1 MKVWGRIG
9 DVRAWALGLLLA
21 IVALPGQA
29 LAQSAAGQDFSWMF
43 GDGKPAGMRTVIS
56 SSMTPTLLVGDRT
69 ALFTM
74 TRAPRRGDV
83 VTFRHPRLEHSIPY
97 VKRIVGLPGDKVQ
110 MKGGR
115 LYINGQMIA
124 RQLVRD
130 VTYLDPL
137 NTELAYT
144 VAEYSEQFPGEAV
157 AHLIHEYSDA
167 QFYDDTREFTVP
179 DGKLFMMGDNR
190 DFSEDSRARSGY
202 TPYSPRPRGKTFA
215 QAALPEKQ
223 SQPAIGFVPI
233 ENIMG
238 RVASVLYSD
247 KPCDVAKSKAEGA
260 VCLVPLVNKRL

>member
-1 MKVWGRIG
+1 MKVWG
-9 DVRAWALGLLLA
+9 LGLLLA
-21 IVALPGQA
+21 ISVLAGPA
-29 LAQSAAGQDFSWMF
+29 HAQSTSQDFSWMF

-56 SSMTPTLLVGDRT
+56 GSMTPTILVGDRT
-69 ALFTM
+69 ALFTL
-74 TRAPRRGDV
+74 TRAPRRGDI

-97 VKRIVGLPGDKVQ
+97 VKRVVGLPGDRVQ

-115 LYINGQMIA
+115 LYINGQMI
-124 RQLVRD
+124 VRKQ
-130 VTYLDPL
+130 VREVAYLDPL
-137 NTELAYT
+137 NTDRIYRVT
-144 VAEYSEQFPGEAV
+144 EYSEQLPGEAS
-157 AHLIHEYSDA
+157 AHLIHEYSDG

-179 DGKLFMMGDNR
+179 EGSLFMMGDNR

-202 TPYSPRPRGKTFA
+202 TPYTPRKRGTKFA

-233 ENIMG
+233 KNIIG

-247 KPCDVAKSKAEGA
+247 KPCDAAKSKAAGA

>member
-1 MKVWGRIG
+1 VKI
-9 DVRAWALGLLLA
+9 WALGLLLA
-21 IVALPGQA
+21 IFALPGQA
-29 LAQSAAGQDFSWMF
+29 LAQSSAGQDFSWMF

-56 SSMTPTLLVGDRT
+56 GSMTPTLLVGDRT

-74 TRAPRRGDV
+74 TRAPRRGDII
-83 VTFRHPRLEHSIPY
+83 TFRHPRLEHSIPY
-97 VKRIVGLPGDKVQ
+97 VKRVVGLPGDKVQ

-124 RQLVRD
+124 RKLVRE

-137 NTELAYT
+137 NTDRFFSVT
-144 VAEYSEQFPGEAV
+144 EYSEQLPGELV
-157 AHLIHEYSDA
+157 PHLIHEYSDE

-202 TPYSPRPRGKTFA
+202 TPYTPRARTGKFK

-223 SQPAIGFVPI
+223 TQPAIGFVPI

-238 RVASVLYSD
+238 RVASVLFSD
-247 KPCDVAKSKAEGA
+247 KPCDVVKSKAAEA
-260 VCLVPLVNKRL
+260 QCLVPLVNKRL